1 MTKVRAVITRSG
13 HRAEAARADSSLGAG
28 GQFGAP
34 VLREG
39 GPAVLRD
46 KEAADRAGYV
56 NQYGM
61 SRKVGLSHGKKTY

>member
-1 MTKVRAVITRSG
+1 MKVDVERWDG
-13 HRAEAARADSSLGAG
+13 ARCVT
-28 GQFGAP
+28 QFGAP
-34 VLREG
+34 VVREG

-61 SRKVGLSHGKKTY
+61 SRKVSHLDSWLSGFGLG

>member
-1 MTKVRAVITRSG
+1 M
-13 HRAEAARADSSLGAG
+13 GAG